1 MIQQQVV
8 AEVENA
14 KSVIINLRYIFTN
27 NEKKRV
33 LEKSGIDVIHIIN
46 LLSILENQILVPDK
60 FMLNDKFLEIIYRE
74 FPRFS
79 MDLESNIARYQNDT
93 IEFGANNVLEIR
105 NICQKLL
112 SVLCSLTNNN
122 KKLFIGKSY
131 NSETYYE

>member
-60 FMLNDKFLEIIYRE
+60 FMLNDKFLEII
-74 FPRFS
+74 
-79 MDLESNIARYQNDT
+79 
-93 IEFGANNVLEIR
+93 
-105 NICQKLL
+105 
-112 SVLCSLTNNN
+112 
-122 KKLFIGKSY
+122 
-131 NSETYYE
+131 

>member
-1 MIQQQVV
+1 M
-8 AEVENA
+8 
-14 KSVIINLRYIFTN
+14 
-27 NEKKRV
+27 
-33 LEKSGIDVIHIIN
+33 
-46 LLSILENQILVPDK
+46 ENQILVPDK

-131 NSETYYE
+131 NCKPPIKYPYKKESL